1 MLEIYFFNV
10 NESSFN
16 NTWLPMIVLTVK
28 HMATTVC
35 ERETRHMAS
44 NLLSFQT
51 FTIRTRKMRRN
62 ARQSDHIQ
70 KITKS
75 PRVTRVN

>member
-28 HMATTVC
+28 HGNDRLQKGNTS
-35 ERETRHMAS
+35 HGIKS
-44 NLLSFQT
+44 SFL
-51 FTIRTRKMRRN
+51 
-62 ARQSDHIQ
+62 
-70 KITKS
+70 
-75 PRVTRVN
+75 P